1 MRKSSAELLKD
12 ATKFPIH
19 ECLVA
24 EDAWRKLGIAMSLV
38 ARQIVPGRFMYAF
51 YFVDTY
57 CLGLKDTFAAANVS
71 LEEYLEAR
79 ARAEQRFKLVP
90 LDYEGSRSLVLGAID
105 YARTLGFEPSDDWW
119 QSCFVIEAERTF
131 NTKFEFGK
139 DGKPCYV
146 QGLNENPG
154 EVIRTLTSGNHDFS
168 VAAPTKS

>member
-38 ARQIVPGRFMYAF
+38 TRQIVPGRFMYAV

-71 LEEYLEAR
+71 LEEYIEAR

-105 YARTLGFEPSDDWW
+105 YSRTLGFEPNDDWRE
-119 QSCFVIEAERTF
+119 SSHVIEADRSY

-139 DGKPCYV
+139 EGKPCYV
-146 QGLNENPG
+146 QGLNDNPG
-154 EVIRTLTSGNHDFS
+154 EVIRTLTNGNHDYS
-168 VAAPTKS
+168 VVAATQL